1 MYLLDLFEVRGENGQ
16 CDLGRAERLQM
27 IRLMV
32 VMLATYSRVMNM
44 VLVLRGISPILRNGY
59 GI

>member
-1 MYLLDLFEVRGENGQ
+1 
-16 CDLGRAERLQM
+16 M

-32 VMLATYSRVMNM
+32 VMLATYSRVMNV